1 MSNTNNTIQP
11 KVNWRQVGLFIG
23 LTFGFTF
30 AIDLILKLGSGYGS
44 TSSMIFL
51 QLQMLLPAFFSIFLG
66 MFIFTDSPFYFRN
79 PMPDGRKDRARGFFY
94 LYMAITVF
102 YVILAVISIVSP
114 ESANLLNLLKLIPM
128 VVGVIGVVLFRV
140 LKGRESFARANLRGG
155 RFLDWVLYGG
165 AIVLFLAIQTG
176 LNALFHLGTPVDPD
190 LLAAQV
196 GTQIPGSTLVI
207 VLAFQMILEGSL
219 LGLVV
224 AFGEEYG
231 WRGFLQD
238 QLIRLGKKRGVLILG
253 LIWGAWHY
261 PVIWM
266 GHNYP
271 GQPVVGTVMM
281 TIFCVLMSF
290 VIGHAMLKTGSI
302 WLAAFMHA
310 IIDQTVNYFSGMIYT
325 PKDQIFSFGIGLYGM
340 VTLAVVV
347 FFLLR
352 DPIWKDAP
360 AHPDQIAAETA

>member
-1 MSNTNNTIQP
+1 MNNIIQP

-30 AIDLILKLGSGYGS
+30 AIDLLLKLGSGYGGTS
-44 TSSMIFL
+44 TILFL

-79 PMPDGRKDRARGFFY
+79 PMPDGRKDRARGFFT

-114 ESANLLNLLKLIPM
+114 DLGDLINQLRLLPL
-128 VVGVIGVVLFRV
+128 VVGLIGMVLFRV

-165 AIVLFLAIQTG
+165 AIVLYIAIQTG

-190 LLAAQV
+190 QLAAQM
-196 GTQIPGSTLVI
+196 GAQIPGNVLVI
-207 VLAFQMILEGSL
+207 IIAVQMILEGSI

-231 WRGFLQD
+231 WRGFLQS

-271 GQPVVGTVMM
+271 GQLVAGTVMM
-281 TIFCVLMSF
+281 TIFCVLLAY

-302 WLAAFMHA
+302 WLAAFIHA
-310 IIDQTVNYFSGMIYT
+310 IIDQTFNFFNGMVYA
-325 PKDQIFSFGIGLYGM
+325 PKDQIFSFGIGIYGM

-360 AHPDQIAAETA
+360 VQPEQILAETA